1 MRRLPLYAAVFLVGF
16 AIMGFEM
23 IASRLIVPWFGGGI
37 DTWAALIST
46 VLAGL
51 MLGYF
56 AGAALPARW
65 KTQNRVAAILLAAA
79 FYIALLPLLDQPL
92 LRAIS
97 DHLGESIAALLSST
111 LLICLAPVT
120 LLGMFAPC
128 SVDLMAGATSQPRP
142 GEIAGRLYGIS

>member
-1 MRRLPLYAAVFLVGF
+1 MRRLPLYVAVFLVGF

-56 AGAALPARW
+56 AGAALPPQW
-65 KTQNRVAAILLAAA
+65 KTRNRVAAILLAAA
-79 FYIALLPLLDQPL
+79 FYMALWP
-92 LRAIS
+92 
-97 DHLGESIAALLSST
+97 
-111 LLICLAPVT
+111 
-120 LLGMFAPC
+120 M
-128 SVDLMAGATSQPRP
+128 
-142 GEIAGRLYGIS
+142 